1 MVTHSTLYAIRHT
14 NYPRPAPC
22 WVHSI
27 ISTAIADPTWRSRV
41 GVRPRSKNFLF
52 ASCGPQ
58 IPLTWA
64 KVHTGLWVKHTTVL
78 CIPVKLSHMDML
90 KSDFSTTFNWTC
102 IISRLPALI
111 CSYKK
116 TKMDNINVIL
126 EK

>member
-1 MVTHSTLYAIRHT
+1 M
-14 NYPRPAPC
+14 
-22 WVHSI
+22 
-27 ISTAIADPTWRSRV
+27 

-64 KVHTGLWVKHTTVL
+64 KVHTGLWVLNIPDSTVL
-78 CIPVKLSHMDML
+78 SIPVKLSHMDML